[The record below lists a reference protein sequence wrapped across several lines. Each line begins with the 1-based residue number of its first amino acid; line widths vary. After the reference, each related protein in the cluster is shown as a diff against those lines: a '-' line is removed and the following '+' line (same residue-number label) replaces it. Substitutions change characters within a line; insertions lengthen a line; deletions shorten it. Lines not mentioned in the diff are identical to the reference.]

1 MNRKTIILFGGLLVI
16 AFAIAAGAFYSY
28 QNEHAKALRLQG
40 EVDELTVRQRA
51 TELKLEDSK
60 KMVTRLQL
68 ELQEVKGQID
78 ALSKEL
84 AQEKSSRLDASN
96 KLEQLKADI
105 EQQKTSRQD
114 LEERL
119 NQASGEGLKM
129 KEQIRVIQ
137 KQKDELEARLKEL
150 EGGSDGVELGKVVVN
165 GEAPQAGAQAEAAAP
180 EAKADKKAAS
190 PKANVL
196 EGKVMVVNKDYN
208 FAVINLGSKDGV
220 KINDVFSVLRG
231 GKAIGELKV
240 EKVHESMSAA
250 GFAEDMKDI
259 IKENDMVA
267 QKAK

>member
-1 MNRKTIILFGGLLVI
+1 MNRKTIMLFGGLLVI

-28 QNEHAKALRLQG
+28 QNEHAKAVRLQAQ
-40 EVDELTVRQRA
+40 VDELTARQRV
-51 TELKLEDSK
+51 TESKLEDSK

-78 ALSKEL
+78 TLSKEL

-96 KLEQLKADI
+96 KLGQLKADL

-114 LEERL
+114 LEGRL
-119 NQASGEGLKM
+119 NQASSEGLKM
-129 KEQIRVIQ
+129 KEQIKVIQ
-137 KQKDELEARLKEL
+137 QQKDQLEAKLKEL

-165 GEAPQAGAQAEAAAP
+165 SEVLKEKPLPAAAQTS
-180 EAKADKKAAS
+180 KADKKAEA
-190 PKANVL
+190 PKTSVL

-220 KINDVFSVLRG
+220 KIDDLFSVYRG
-231 GKAIGELKV
+231 DKVIGELKV

-250 GFAEDMKDI
+250 GFSEDLKNI
-259 IKENDMVA
+259 INENDVVA

>member
-16 AFAIAAGAFYSY
+16 AFAVAAGAFYSY
-28 QNEHAKALRLQG
+28 QNEHAKAVRLQG
-40 EVDELTVRQRA
+40 EVDELTVRQRT

-60 KMVTRLQL
+60 KMATRLQL

-78 ALSKEL
+78 TLSKEL

-96 KLEQLKADI
+96 KLEQLKADL

-114 LEERL
+114 LESRL
-119 NQASGEGLKM
+119 NQAGSEGVKM

-137 KQKDELEARLKEL
+137 KQKDELEAKLKEL
-150 EGGSDGVELGKVVVN
+150 EAGSDGVELGKVVVN
-165 GEAPQAGAQAEAAAP
+165 GETPQEGAQAEAAIDS
-180 EAKADKKAAS
+180 KADKKAAAT
-190 PKANVL
+190 KANVL
-196 EGKVMVVNKDYN
+196 GGKVMVVNKDYN

-220 KINDVFSVLRG
+220 KIDDVFSVLRG
-231 GKAIGELKV
+231 GKVIGELKV

-250 GFAEDMKDI
+250 GFSEDLKNI
-259 IKENDMVA
+259 INENDVVA

>member
-1 MNRKTIILFGGLLVI
+1 MNRKTGILIGGLLVI
-16 AFAIAAGAFYSY
+16 AFAIATGAFYSY

-40 EVDELTVRQRA
+40 EVDELTIRLRA
-51 TELKLEDSK
+51 SEGKLEDSK
-60 KMVTRLQL
+60 KTVTRLQL

-78 ALSKEL
+78 SLSKEL
-84 AQEKSSRLDASN
+84 AQERSSRLEASN

-105 EQQKTSRQD
+105 EKQKTSRQD

-119 NQASGEGLKM
+119 NQASTEGLKM
-129 KEQIRVIQ
+129 KEQIRLIQ
-137 KQKDELEARLKEL
+137 KQKDELEAKLKEL
-150 EGGSDGVELGKVVVN
+150 EGGSEGVELGKVVVN
-165 GEAPQAGAQAEAAAP
+165 GEAPQEGAQAATGADS
-180 EAKADKKAAS
+180 KADKKEAA
-190 PKANVL
+190 PKASVL

-220 KINDVFSVLRG
+220 KINDVFSVFRG
-231 GKAIGELKV
+231 GKVIGELKV

-250 GFAEDMKDI
+250 GFAEEMKDI

>member
-1 MNRKTIILFGGLLVI
+1 
-16 AFAIAAGAFYSY
+16 AFYSY
-28 QNEHAKALRLQG
+28 QNEHAKAVRLQG

-60 KMVTRLQL
+60 KMATRLQL

-78 ALSKEL
+78 TLSKEL

-96 KLEQLKADI
+96 KLEQLKADLQ
-105 EQQKTSRQD
+105 QQKASRQD

-119 NQASGEGLKM
+119 NQTGSEGLKM

-137 KQKDELEARLKEL
+137 KQKDELEAKLKEL
-150 EGGSDGVELGKVVVN
+150 EGGADGVELGKVVVN
-165 GEAPQAGAQAEAAAP
+165 GETPQEGAQAEAAID
-180 EAKADKKAAS
+180 AKADKKAAS
-190 PKANVL
+190 LKAKVL

-220 KINDVFSVLRG
+220 KIDDVFSVLRG
-231 GKAIGELKV
+231 GKVIGELKV

-250 GFAEDMKDI
+250 GFSEDMKNI
-259 IKENDMVA
+259 IKENDIVA